1 MGSMIVAERVHD
13 MLTAD
18 LTSEPVGA
26 RPDRFAV
33 NGFWFS
39 GAGLSIRSVPDAPNG
54 LAFSSPALEI
64 ELPDSASHVRVEVW
78 VDQAITIEALD
89 PSGTIIPT
97 TSSFPARSGASVANF
112 STRPPAIVRLRV
124 TGGGDDSLV
133 LSVREEP

>member
-1 MGSMIVAERVHD
+1 MR
-13 MLTAD
+13 TAD
-18 LTSEPVGA
+18 LTGEPAGA

-33 NGFWFS
+33 DGFWFS
-39 GAGLSIRSVPDAPNG
+39 GADLRIRSVPGSPNG

-64 ELPDSASHVRVEVW
+64 ELPESASHVRVEIRVG
-78 VDQAITIEALD
+78 DAITIEALD
-89 PSGTIIPT
+89 PGGTIIPT
-97 TSSFPARSGASVANF
+97 TSSFPAKSGVSVANF